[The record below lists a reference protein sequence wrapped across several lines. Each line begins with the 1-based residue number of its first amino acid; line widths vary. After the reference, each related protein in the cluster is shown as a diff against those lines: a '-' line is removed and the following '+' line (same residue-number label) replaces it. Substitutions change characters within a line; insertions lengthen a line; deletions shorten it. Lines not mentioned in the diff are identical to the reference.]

1 MVVFWF
7 WYVSSHVDIGY
18 IYIYP
23 SIHCH
28 NLHIRTVEYCCSSPV
43 DATNFKP
50 QEQLQE
56 QLLNRVHGNT
66 KISLIVLFMIVCFVP
81 SITSSVSMM
90 IQKIG
95 AFAPLDINIIY
106 IYNYHQLRQKN
117 LRNILH
123 LKWFPPPFFSRPGD
137 YSDIVT
143 STETLSENFMFHE
156 KRQPRH
162 RNKG

>member
-1 MVVFWF
+1 MTGKGDNPKYKKMNVISCNINMEFLNGSFLILICIEPCRYW
-7 WYVSSHVDIGY
+7 

-106 IYNYHQLRQKN
+106 I
-117 LRNILH
+117 
-123 LKWFPPPFFSRPGD
+123 
-137 YSDIVT
+137 
-143 STETLSENFMFHE
+143 
-156 KRQPRH
+156 
-162 RNKG
+162 